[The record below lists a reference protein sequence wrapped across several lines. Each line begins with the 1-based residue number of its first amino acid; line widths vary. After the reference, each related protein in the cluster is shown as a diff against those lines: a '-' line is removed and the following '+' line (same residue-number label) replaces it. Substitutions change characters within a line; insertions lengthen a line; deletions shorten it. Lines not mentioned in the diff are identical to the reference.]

1 MLPALFV
8 LLGFA
13 LFFGTHVGLA
23 TEPTRSRLVSR
34 LGARGFENAFSLLAT
49 VTFAIWV
56 STTAA
61 FRHEGLPGLGLTS
74 EPIALGLAL
83 VAITLGFVLTAGG
96 LAEYR
101 SSPMALVA
109 RPIIEPRGLA
119 RVTRHGFFAGIALIG
134 LGHLLIVPTLAS
146 ATFFG
151 GLAVHAIVG
160 AWHQDRKLR
169 RKLGAPY
176 ETYLGETSGIPFA
189 AILSGR
195 QRFVVAEQPWLAYGI
210 GVALAIGLRQV
221 HDELFV
227 VGGLFIVIAVSG
239 GGAWAAW
246 SAERGAKERIGHAG

>member
-23 TEPTRSRLVSR
+23 TEPIRSRLVAR
-34 LGARGFENAFSLLAT
+34 LGERGFANAFSLVATLA
-49 VTFAIWV
+49 FAVWV

-61 FRHEGLPGLGLTS
+61 FRHEGLP
-74 EPIALGLAL
+74 ALGLSSEPVAMAL
-83 VAITLGFVLTAGG
+83 AFVGITLGFVLAAGG

-101 SSPMALVA
+101 NSPMALVA
-109 RPIIEPRGLA
+109 RPVIEPRGLA

-134 LGHLLIVPTLAS
+134 LGHVLMVPTLAG

-151 GLAVHAIVG
+151 GLAVHAMVG
-160 AWHQDRKLR
+160 AWHQDRKLQ

-176 ETYLGETSGIPFA
+176 ETYLAETSGIPFA
-189 AILSGR
+189 AIFSGR
-195 QRFVVAEQPWLAYGI
+195 QRFVAAEQPWLSYGV
-210 GVALAIGLRQV
+210 GVVLAFGLRQV
-221 HDELFV
+221 HDQLFI

-239 GGAWAAW
+239 GGAFAAW
-246 SAERGAKERIGHAG
+246 SAERAAKERIRHAG